1 MNKVIDAIKSR
12 RSIRK
17 YTGKRIPKKV
27 VSLIIEAGRYAPS
40 SHNSQPWRFIVI
52 SNKELIK
59 SLSEYIR
66 IWFKRRI
73 ILGSLIGFFN
83 HKIKKEIE
91 AAKNMVNNKAYS
103 FFYNAP
109 LLVLICAKPGRFALV
124 DCALAGENMRLA
136 ARSLGIGS
144 CWIGFADMVINKNK
158 RLMKKLG
165 VSSDCKIMGHL
176 IFGYPST
183 SFPSK
188 AFERKKEAGIIMWL

>member
-1 MNKVIDAIKSR
+1 MNQVINAINNR

-17 YTGKRIPKKV
+17 YTGKKIPKKI

-59 SLSEYIR
+59 SLSEYIKA
-66 IWFKRRI
+66 WFKRRI

-91 AAKNMVNNKAYS
+91 AAKKRAYTDEDY

-124 DCALAGENMRLA
+124 D
-136 ARSLGIGS
+136 
-144 CWIGFADMVINKNK
+144 
-158 RLMKKLG
+158 
-165 VSSDCKIMGHL
+165 
-176 IFGYPST
+176 
-183 SFPSK
+183 
-188 AFERKKEAGIIMWL
+188 